1 MQHSLAGQ
9 AVNDPKNIES
19 HRYSEGL
26 AKLGELRA
34 RYRELN
40 GQQLE
45 GPSDRD
51 AANLSAEGFT
61 RPRKT
66 SLEIELLEKGRARA
80 LEEFNGHQVKA
91 DAFQMLSGRY
101 RELGLESQSD
111 AYHERGQLES
121 AASRGF
127 QAVLEAYD
135 RKLSESGI
143 EKRPS
148 EIPKNLH
155 MAYRSLD
162 MAERFLDG
170 SKSDYGVCC
179 DHTIQVLRAEETL
192 KKLESDLI
200 NRPLAPVEKEQFG
213 KAAAERDRFMRMAE
227 REAINSAVAFEHFRS
242 EIQSAEQAH
251 NAFSRAL
258 MHESS
263 AEQTQVLQEP
273 LPAASESRMN
283 RLAVGMVVCQ
293 ALKVLDREL

>member
-1 MQHSLAGQ
+1 MQHSLAEL
-9 AVNDPKNIES
+9 ASTDLKSIEQ

-34 RYRELN
+34 LYRELN
-40 GQQLE
+40 GQKLD
-45 GPSDRD
+45 GPSNRD
-51 AANLSAEGFT
+51 AANPPVAEFT
-61 RPRKT
+61 RSKKP

-80 LEEFNGHQVKA
+80 LEEFDGHQVKA
-91 DAFQMLSGRY
+91 DAFQMLSGCY

-111 AYHERGQLES
+111 AYRERGQLES

-143 EKRPS
+143 EKKPL

-155 MAYRSLD
+155 LAYRSLD

-192 KKLESDLI
+192 KKLESNLG
-200 NRPLAPVEKEQFG
+200 NRPLTPVEREQFG

-242 EIQSAEQAH
+242 EMQSAEQAH

-258 MHESS
+258 TPESNP
-263 AEQTQVLQEP
+263 EQTRESQEP

>member
-1 MQHSLAGQ
+1 MAEE
-9 AVNDPKNIES
+9 ANYNPKNNEN

-26 AKLGELRA
+26 AKLDELRA

-45 GPSDRD
+45 DLPHRD
-51 AANLSAEGFT
+51 TANAPVTGFAQ
-61 RPRKT
+61 PKKA

-91 DAFQMLSGRY
+91 EAFQLLSGRY
-101 RELGLESQSD
+101 RDLGLESQSD
-111 AYHERGQLES
+111 AYGERGQLEG

-127 QAVLEAYD
+127 KAVLQAYD
-135 RKLSESGI
+135 RKLSELGI
-143 EKRPS
+143 EKRSS
-148 EIPKNLH
+148 EIPQNLH

-162 MAERFLDG
+162 LAEQFLDG
-170 SKSDYGVCC
+170 SKSDYGICC

-192 KKLESDLI
+192 KKLESNLF
-200 NRPLAPVEKEQFG
+200 NRPLTPVEKEQLG
-213 KAAAERDRFMRMAE
+213 KAAEERDRFMRQAE

>member
-1 MQHSLAGQ
+1 MQHSLAEL
-9 AVNDPKNIES
+9 ASNDLKSNEH

-34 RYRELN
+34 LYRELN
-40 GQQLE
+40 GQKLE
-45 GPSDRD
+45 GLSNRD
-51 AANLSAEGFT
+51 AANPPVSEFT
-61 RPRKT
+61 RPKKT
-66 SLEIELLEKGRARA
+66 SLEIDLLEKGCARA
-80 LEEFNGHQVKA
+80 LEEFNAHQVKA
-91 DAFQMLSGRY
+91 EAFQLLSGRY
-101 RELGLESQSD
+101 RELGLESQTD
-111 AYHERGQLES
+111 AYRERGQLEC

-162 MAERFLDG
+162 LAEKFLDG

-192 KKLESDLI
+192 KKLESNLL
-200 NRPLAPVEKEQFG
+200 NRPLTPVEKEQFG
-213 KAAAERDRFMRMAE
+213 KAAAERDRFMRQAE

-258 MHESS
+258 TLESS
-263 AEQTQVLQEP
+263 PNQTRELQGP

-293 ALKVLDREL
+293 TLKVLDREL

>member
-1 MQHSLAGQ
+1 MQHSLAEQ
-9 AVNDPKNIES
+9 AINDPKNNEI

-26 AKLGELRA
+26 AKLVELRA
-34 RYRELN
+34 LYRELN

-45 GPSDRD
+45 GLSNRD
-51 AANLSAEGFT
+51 AANPPVTEFT
-61 RPRKT
+61 RPKKT
-66 SLEIELLEKGRARA
+66 SLENELLEKGRARA

-91 DAFQMLSGRY
+91 EAFQMLSGRY
-101 RELGLESQSD
+101 KELGLESQSD

-121 AASRGF
+121 ASSRGF

-135 RKLSESGI
+135 RKLTESGI
-143 EKRPS
+143 EKRPA
-148 EIPKNLH
+148 EIPQNLH
-155 MAYRSLD
+155 LSYRSLD
-162 MAERFLDG
+162 SAERFLEG
-170 SKSDYGVCC
+170 SKSDYGICC
-179 DHTIQVLRAEETL
+179 DYTIQVLRAEETL
-192 KKLESDLI
+192 KRLGSNLI
-200 NRPLAPVEKEQFG
+200 NHPLASVEKEQFG

-258 MHESS
+258 THESN
-263 AEQTQVLQEP
+263 AEQTRVLQEP
-273 LPAASESRMN
+273 LPAAPESRMN

>member
-1 MQHSLAGQ
+1 MQHSLAEQ
-9 AVNDPKNIES
+9 AINDPKGIEN
-19 HRYSEGL
+19 HRYFEGL

-45 GPSDRD
+45 G
-51 AANLSAEGFT
+51 LSNREAVNPPVAGFS
-61 RPRKT
+61 PPKKA

-91 DAFQMLSGRY
+91 EAFQLISGRY

-111 AYHERGQLES
+111 AYLERGQLES

-143 EKRPS
+143 DKRPS
-148 EIPKNLH
+148 EIPQNLH

-162 MAERFLDG
+162 MAGRFLDG

-192 KKLESDLI
+192 KKLESNLV
-200 NRPLAPVEKEQFG
+200 NRPLTPVEKEQFG

-251 NAFSRAL
+251 NAFSRTL
-258 MHESS
+258 TPESNP
-263 AEQTQVLQEP
+263 EQTRELQEP

-283 RLAVGMVVCQ
+283 RLAAGMVVCQ

>member
-1 MQHSLAGQ
+1 MQHSLAEQ
-9 AVNDPKNIES
+9 AINDPKIIEN

-26 AKLGELRA
+26 AKLCELRA

-40 GQQLE
+40 GQQLQ

-51 AANLSAEGFT
+51 AANLSATGFN
-61 RPRKT
+61 RPKKA

-80 LEEFNGHQVKA
+80 LEEFNGHRVKA
-91 DAFQMLSGRY
+91 EAFQLLSGRY

-111 AYHERGQLES
+111 AYRERGQLEG

-127 QAVLEAYD
+127 QAVLVAYD
-135 RKLSESGI
+135 RKLSELGI
-143 EKRPS
+143 EKKPS
-148 EIPKNLH
+148 EIPQNLH
-155 MAYRSLD
+155 MAYRNLD
-162 MAERFLDG
+162 MAERSLDG
-170 SKSDYGVCC
+170 SRSDYGVCC

-192 KKLESDLI
+192 KKLEPDLI
-200 NRPLAPVEKEQFG
+200 NRPLTTVEKEQFG
-213 KAAAERDRFMRMAE
+213 KAAAERDRSMRMAE

-251 NAFSRAL
+251 NAFSRTL
-258 MHESS
+258 TPESNP
-263 AEQTQVLQEP
+263 EQTRELQDP
-273 LPAASESRMN
+273 LPAASEGRMN